1 MSLAWYPHQVHN
13 LNLNGRFP
21 WTKLFFCLH
30 HGFSLCRASPSPP
43 PWVSHLTTPAMTNG
57 CGDRHPRSL
66 SVHALVSNF
75 INPDG
80 TPWARELWRCTR
92 TTHVWGELVTWAG
105 PTNLLTVQ
113 LWTRCGAVFTRWHLW
128 TVPKMQNC
136 ALMTGKKWSSEKG
149 EVHVFFGTTTETDKW
164 GSGSSASGRMSVSK
178 RKRDGRVMD
187 DYPCILL
194 LSVAF

>member
-1 MSLAWYPHQVHN
+1 MSLAWYPRQVHN

-30 HGFSLCRASPSPP
+30 RGFSLCRASPFSSALGLSPHHP
-43 PWVSHLTTPAMTNG
+43 SHDQRLWGQAPKV
-57 CGDRHPRSL
+57 

-80 TPWARELWRCTR
+80 TPWARELWRCTH

-128 TVPKMQNC
+128 TVPEMQNC

-164 GSGSSASGRMSVSK
+164 GSSSSASGRTSVSK
-178 RKRDGRVMD
+178 RERDGRVMD